1 MQLRLKSGKAF
12 MAALN
17 DPDYAPSGGKI
28 VEEFV
33 DPDDDHALMR
43 LLQKIEEKGEA
54 TLEQKL
60 NKFGDIN
67 GYINLTQYNNLL
79 D

>member
-1 MQLRLKSGKAF
+1 

-17 DPDYAPSGGKI
+17 DPDYAPTGGEI
-28 VEEFV
+28 VEEFF

-60 NKFGDIN
+60 DKYGDIN
-67 GYINLTQYNNLL
+67 GYINQTQFHNLL
-79 D
+79 DQH